1 MLRNAIIAKKEK
13 HGYKYD
19 YIIQNCLQ
27 SISVSDHGRIT
38 RS

>member
-13 HGYKYD
+13 HGYKYN

-27 SISVSDHGRIT
+27 SISAV
-38 RS
+38 RSCLHY